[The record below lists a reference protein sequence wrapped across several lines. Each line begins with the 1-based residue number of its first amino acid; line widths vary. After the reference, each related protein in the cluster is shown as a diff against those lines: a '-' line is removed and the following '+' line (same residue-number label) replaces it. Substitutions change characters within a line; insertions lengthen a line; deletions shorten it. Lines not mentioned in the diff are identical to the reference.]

1 MTTLNGI
8 FKTGI
13 INSSRNW
20 SVYLDGDLTVFF
32 FGTLFL
38 PEVADNP
45 CKNPSA
51 YIASLYLKSGVAC
64 FRQLDG
70 TFLVIVKDVERLFL
84 HRDRFGSGQQ
94 LYFNQTGFST
104 NITNLSELTNSD
116 KIADR
121 GNLTGFL
128 QFGYIPAPGTGL
140 KGISK
145 LPSGYLLSWNGS
157 ELSSSDIFSS
167 DDFHNQRNSS
177 GLKMEEAVE
186 QYHALH
192 LNAIRKRIAG
202 ADNVGVL
209 LSGGYDSAGNIA
221 ALREIY
227 NGKVQA
233 FSVGFKDN
241 PWSEIPLARQMAD
254 RIGAEFHQYEIDGS
268 ELNEIPELI
277 RQLGD
282 PFQEGGMMV
291 NFAAMKL
298 ASGYKPDVILGGDGN
313 DQHHGTFARELAL
326 NHFIRKSGI
335 SFLQKGFYNFTNSLT
350 EAKDN
355 NLFRYGFH
363 NRKILNILTMDAF
376 GFSKGELK
384 ALGLDKPDINRYGA
398 PEGQKPSGDF
408 DKFFFQRQYL
418 VDVKQVINEIIL
430 FKAGQNAALRGLN
443 IAFPYMDIELA
454 NFVAGLPRELRFQGS
469 YTDLLKGK
477 GKSKVLHKNLYS
489 GSMPDALS
497 SKKKQGGF
505 APLPLFFQS
514 KVNLDLAE
522 KIILQSGL
530 ANPGLNMSWIAQFI
544 QRYRQENQKKS
555 NWFWYSQVQAFKLF
569 NLLVLAVWWES
580 TFNGRSVNKLEE
592 LIK

>member
-1 MTTLNGI
+1 MTTLSGL

-13 INSSRNW
+13 INSGQGW
-20 SVYLDGDLTVFF
+20 SLFTEGNLTVFF
-32 FGTLFL
+32 HGSVYLSG
-38 PEVADNP
+38 VADNP
-45 CKNPSA
+45 CLNPPA
-51 YIASLYLKSGVAC
+51 YIASLYLKSGVDC
-64 FRQLDG
+64 FRHLDG
-70 TFLVIVKDVERLFL
+70 TFLVMVKDGNRLFF

-94 LYFNQTGFST
+94 LYYNQTGFST
-104 NITNLSELTNSD
+104 NMTSLSELTKSEQV
-116 KIADR
+116 ADW

-140 KGISK
+140 KGICK

-157 ELSSSDIFSS
+157 VLSSSDMYSHE
-167 DDFHNQRNSS
+167 DFHHEGSS
-177 GLKMEEAVE
+177 SVLKIEDAVE
-186 QYHALH
+186 QYHTLH
-192 LNAIRKRIAG
+192 LDAIRKRIAG
-202 ADNVGVL
+202 AGNVGVL

-254 RIGAEFHQYEIDGS
+254 RNGAEFHQYEIDGS

-291 NFAAMKL
+291 NFAAMRL
-298 ASGYKPDVILGGDGN
+298 AAGYKPDVILGGDGN

-326 NHFIRKSGI
+326 NHIIRKSGI
-335 SFLQKGFYNFTNSLT
+335 SFLQKGFYNFTNALNN
-350 EAKDN
+350 AKDD

-384 ALGLDKPDINRYGA
+384 ALGLNKPDISKYGA
-398 PEGQKPSGDF
+398 PSGIHPSGDF
-408 DKFFFQRQYL
+408 DTFFFQRQYL

-430 FKAGQNAALRGLN
+430 FKAGQNAALRGIK
-443 IAFPYMDIELA
+443 IAFPYMDTDLA
-454 NFVAGLPRELRFQGS
+454 DFIAGLPRELRFQGS

-477 GKSKVLHKNLYS
+477 GKSKILHKNLYS
-489 GSMPDALS
+489 ASMPDELS
-497 SKKKQGGF
+497 TKKKQGGF

-514 KVNLDLAE
+514 AGNLNLAE
-522 KIILQSGL
+522 KVILQSGMV
-530 ANPGLNMSWIAQFI
+530 NSGMNMSWVAQFI
-544 QRYRQENQKKS
+544 QRYRQENQKNS

-569 NLLVLAVWWES
+569 NLLVLAVWWEN

-592 LIK
+592 LI

>member
-13 INSSRNW
+13 INTGPDW
-20 SVYLDGDLTVFF
+20 SVYSDGKLTVFF
-32 FGTLFL
+32 HGSVFL
-38 PEVADNP
+38 SGVADNP
-45 CKNPSA
+45 CQNPPA
-51 YIASLYLKSGVAC
+51 YIASQYLKSGLDC
-64 FRQLDG
+64 FRHLDG
-70 TFLVIVKDVERLFL
+70 TFLVMLKDGNSLYF

-94 LYFNQTGFST
+94 LYYNQTGFST
-104 NITNLSELTNSD
+104 NMNNLSEITNSEQV
-116 KIADR
+116 ADWE
-121 GNLTGFL
+121 NLTGFL

-140 KGISK
+140 KGVNK
-145 LPSGYLLSWNGS
+145 LPSGYLLTWDGNA
-157 ELSSSDIFSS
+157 LSSSDLFFSS
-167 DDFHNQRNSS
+167 DFHNVGSSS
-177 GLKMEEAVE
+177 GLKMEEAIE
-186 QYHALH
+186 QYHTLH

-241 PWSEIPLARQMAD
+241 PWSEIPLARQMAE
-254 RIGAEFHQYEIDGS
+254 RSGAEFHQYEIDGS
-268 ELNEIPELI
+268 ELGEIPELI

-291 NFAAMKL
+291 NFAAMRL
-298 ASGYKPDVILGGDGN
+298 ASGFKPDVILGGDGN

-335 SFLQKGFYNFTNSLT
+335 NFLQKGFYNFTNSLT
-350 EAKDN
+350 EAKDD

-384 ALGLDKPDINRYGA
+384 ALGLNKPDINRYGA
-398 PEGQKPSGDF
+398 PAGIKPSGDF
-408 DKFFFQRQYL
+408 DEFFFQRQYL

-430 FKAGQNAALRGLN
+430 FKAGQNAALRGMN
-443 IAFPYMDIELA
+443 IAFPYMDMELA
-454 NFVAGLPRELRFQGS
+454 KFIAGLPRELRFQGS
-469 YTDLLKGK
+469 YADLLKGK

-489 GSMPDALS
+489 SSMPDALS
-497 SKKKQGGF
+497 MKKKQGGF

-514 KVNLDLAE
+514 ADNLNLTE

-530 ANPGLNMSWIAQFI
+530 ADSGINMSWIAQFI
-544 QRYRQENQKKS
+544 KRYRQENQKAS

-580 TFNGRSVNKLEE
+580 TFNGKSVNKLEE